1 MLFNQINIYGWD
13 DIEPVILAALVSDL
27 PVLLIGDIGS
37 NKTEGSEAISRAVLG
52 AKIDFRAYE
61 VPTLNFD
68 DLIGFMNPKSLA
80 RGELDFVHTPL
91 SIWKA
96 DAVLFDEI
104 NRANPF
110 IQSKL
115 HELIRRRRLLG
126 LTTNIKILFSA
137 VNPPERYQS
146 GYMDMALASRFACVQ
161 VPNITSMKEADVN
174 QILSGNGNGH
184 KRIDLKA
191 VVDKARRCRI
201 GEDEMGKVHHLCRKV
216 IRDLSDHQILFNARQ
231 LKMMIRLI
239 GAGLALRYASGLD
252 TFCDPD
258 ALTSYILSVIP
269 ETQGIV
275 RTNLNQGMIKGTIRS
290 LVSGF
295 TLGDAITLA
304 RNMEELC
311 DVDITDSLAWVSAMK
326 QAAKY
331 EDDPEVLKRSIAKI
345 KSLGGKEVIENELAC
360 NLVKYLS
367 IQFVLKTLINEDAP
381 ATRIYSRVKEIVASI

>member
-13 DIEPVILAALVSDL
+13 DIEPVILAALVSEL

-37 NKTEGSEAISRAVLG
+37 NKTEGSEAISRALLG

-80 RGELDFVHTPL
+80 KGELDFVHTPL

-146 GYMDMALASRFACVQ
+146 GYMDMALASRFACVPGAQ
-161 VPNITSMKEADVN
+161 
-174 QILSGNGNGH
+174 
-184 KRIDLKA
+184 
-191 VVDKARRCRI
+191 
-201 GEDEMGKVHHLCRKV
+201 HHLHEGGRCQSDPLRKW
-216 IRDLSDHQILFNARQ
+216 Q
-231 LKMMIRLI
+231 
-239 GAGLALRYASGLD
+239 
-252 TFCDPD
+252 
-258 ALTSYILSVIP
+258 
-269 ETQGIV
+269 
-275 RTNLNQGMIKGTIRS
+275 RT
-290 LVSGF
+290 
-295 TLGDAITLA
+295 
-304 RNMEELC
+304 
-311 DVDITDSLAWVSAMK
+311 
-326 QAAKY
+326 
-331 EDDPEVLKRSIAKI
+331 
-345 KSLGGKEVIENELAC
+345 
-360 NLVKYLS
+360 
-367 IQFVLKTLINEDAP
+367 
-381 ATRIYSRVKEIVASI
+381 